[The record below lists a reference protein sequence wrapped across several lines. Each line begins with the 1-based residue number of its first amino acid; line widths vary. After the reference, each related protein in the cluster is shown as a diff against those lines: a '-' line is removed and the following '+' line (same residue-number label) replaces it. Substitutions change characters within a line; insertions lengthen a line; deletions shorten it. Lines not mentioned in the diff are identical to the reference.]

1 MNKPVSTRS
10 RILAAL
16 DVTLED
22 IPEHRLVD
30 ILLDSYRAKVREVA
44 ELRQENAV
52 ERESIEAARQQ
63 FIEETREMRC
73 DPFYCANGAELT
85 FVDNSDCFVVRA
97 FGGKVQLFKRKDGVD
112 YVLRQISSETI
123 SGLSK

>member
-16 DVTLED
+16 DVTLDD

-52 ERESIEAARQQ
+52 EREGIETARQQ
-63 FIEETREMRC
+63 FIEETREMRR
-73 DPFYCANGAELT
+73 DPFYCVNGAELT

-112 YVLRQISSETI
+112 YVLKEVSRETI
-123 SGLSK
+123 SGLGK